1 MQVLRLLEALLPQI
15 GPDANGLHD
24 PLELALELATALD
37 LSIVESDARAAI
49 RSVVEKVSRSSKAGR
64 AAQRL
69 LDWPGNDE
77 GRRARQE
84 AVARAIVAWAEDC
97 ARISGV

>member
-37 LSIVESDARAAI
+37 LSIVEGDARAAI
-49 RSVVEKVSRSSKAGR
+49 QRVVESVSRSSKASR
-64 AAQRL
+64 AARRL
-69 LDWPGNDE
+69 LDRALNEDS
-77 GRRARQE
+77 RRARQD
-84 AVARAIVAWAEDC
+84 AVAQAILDWAEDV
-97 ARISGV
+97 AHA